1 MTLQEAINYVDE
13 VKPNAFST
21 AVKVR
26 WINQIEGR
34 LVLEIFLMSTEEA
47 AELEYGT
54 SAAELAKKLLVDNPY
69 DDVYTWWLQAQID
82 LANGEYDR
90 AQNTMAMFN
99 SAWSTFL
106 RWFAQR
112 YDPVQGYG
120 MEG

>member
-1 MTLQEAINYVDE
+1 MMLQKAIDYVDE

-34 LVLEIFLMSTEEA
+34 LALEIFLMSTEEA

-54 SAAELAKKLLVDNPY
+54 SAEELAKKLLVDNPY

-112 YDPVQGYG
+112 YDPVQR
-120 MEG
+120 